1 VHAEGGWDY
10 PEHYGFCMAFE
21 AVFENASVAFNSASG
36 APLTLTLNDQE
47 SVVMT
52 VEQPGPKESTTGEG
66 NISSLGGYFNEL
78 EYFTNCL
85 KANKAPEIATVAQA
99 TDSIRVL
106 LAEIK
111 SSQTGTA
118 ETL

>member
-1 VHAEGGWDY
+1 
-10 PEHYGFCMAFE
+10 MAFE

-36 APLTLTLNDQE
+36 APLTLTLKDQKSTE
-47 SVVMT
+47 MT

-85 KANKAPEIATVAQA
+85 KANKAPEIATVRQA
-99 TDSIRVL
+99 SDSLRVV
-106 LAEIK
+106 LAELK
-111 SSQTGTA
+111 SAQT
-118 ETL
+118 ETSVTL